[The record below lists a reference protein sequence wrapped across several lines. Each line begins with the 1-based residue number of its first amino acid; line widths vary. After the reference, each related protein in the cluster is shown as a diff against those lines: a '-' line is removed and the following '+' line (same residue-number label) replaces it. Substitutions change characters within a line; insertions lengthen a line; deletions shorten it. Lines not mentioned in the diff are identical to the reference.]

1 MSLSTIVNVQITRN
15 TSASRRAEFGVPLFI
30 TATVPAGFTNRAR
43 TYNTLTDLTDDGFTT
58 SDPAYKAAQ
67 SYFQQNPSVTEL
79 VIGRKDVG
87 DTDYADALLAIID
100 ENNDWYIVTADVH
113 TSADVLALA
122 AAVEAMQKLYFVSTQ
137 DVVALEQID
146 GATAT
151 ATPDIAKQVADL
163 NYSRTSTYYHQTA
176 DTTFPECAFAGHN
189 LPFLAGAATWVNLQ
203 LNGVAEALNGDGN
216 PLTATDINNLSARNT
231 SFSKTYAD
239 ITITQGGKTASGEW
253 IDIMRGVDA
262 LQDDMQ
268 KALFDLLIN
277 QKGGKIP
284 YDDNGLNQ
292 VRNVIESSLRRF
304 VTRRFIQEN
313 FTITIPK
320 AIDISFADK
329 QNRVL
334 NNVTFEAFL
343 VGAIHEINV
352 LGNVTY
358 ETA

>member
-30 TATVPAGFTNRAR
+30 TATVPAGFTERAR
-43 TYNTLTDLTDDGFTT
+43 IYNTLEDLADDGFAT
-58 SDPAYKAAQ
+58 SDPAYKAA
-67 SYFQQNPSVTEL
+67 SAYFSQNPSVTEL
-79 VIGRKDVG
+79 VIGRSDVG
-87 DTDYADALLAIID
+87 DADYAESLLSVAE
-100 ENNDWYIVTADVH
+100 ENSDWYIVTADVH
-113 TSADVLALA
+113 TEDDVLALA

-137 DVVALEQID
+137 DPIALEVID

-163 NYSRTSTYYHQTA
+163 NYTRTAAFYHHTA

-189 LPFLAGAATWVNLQ
+189 LPFLAGSSTWAYLQ
-203 LNGVAEALNGDGN
+203 LNGVAQSLNDDGN
-216 PLTATDINNLSARNT
+216 PLTATQQNNLQARNCNYSVT
-231 SFSKTYAD
+231 EAD
-239 ITITQGGKTASGEW
+239 ITITREGKVASGEW

-277 QKGGKIP
+277 QKGGKVP

-292 VRNVIESSLRRF
+292 VRNVIDSSLRRF

-313 FTITIPK
+313 YTITIPK
-320 AIDISFADK
+320 AIDIAFVDK